1 MPLKFFL
8 KKLTE
13 PRGKTRDAKFI
24 LFAFGQISVNAL
36 IYMKLHKQNVAIG
49 IDFGGT
55 AVKAGLVDETG
66 VVLDRV
72 QAVTAEIQT
81 RSAWLAFVGQCLRR
95 FGAGHRRPAGIGV
108 GVPGFVDFK
117 RGYIYNLT
125 NVPGWTR
132 VPLAGMIRQRFG
144 LRAFV
149 DNDVNAMALGECA
162 YGAGRRF
169 SQAVFATLG
178 TGVGG
183 AVVIDGRLYRGAYS
197 MAGEIG
203 HVSINLHGR
212 RTPEGRGGLETYVG
226 NMRLVAAAM
235 QALRKGRRSLLR
247 DLVKNNLTQIT
258 AKTIAQAA
266 RRGDP
271 LACEIFD
278 TMADCL
284 AAAFASV
291 TYLLQPEV
299 IIVGGGVAQSGRVLF
314 DPLRRHLRERLHPFF
329 AGRIRVIPA
338 VLGADAGLI
347 GCASLVFQA
356 AKG

>member
-1 MPLKFFL
+1 
-8 KKLTE
+8 
-13 PRGKTRDAKFI
+13 
-24 LFAFGQISVNAL
+24 
-36 IYMKLHKQNVAIG
+36 MKVFKHRTAIG

-66 VVLDRV
+66 AVLDRV
-72 QAVTAEIQT
+72 QAATADIRA
-81 RSAWLAFVGQCLRR
+81 RSAWLDFVGQCLRR
-95 FGAGHRRPAGIGV
+95 FGAGRCRPAGIGV

-125 NVPGWTR
+125 NVPGWAR

-144 LRAFV
+144 LKAFV
-149 DNDVNAMALGECA
+149 DNDVNAFALGECA
-162 YGAGRRF
+162 YGAGRRYR
-169 SQAVFATLG
+169 QAVFATLG

-183 AVVIDGRLYRGAYS
+183 AVVIDGHLYRGAYS

-203 HVSINLHGR
+203 HMSINLHGR

-226 NMRLVAAAM
+226 NMRLVAAAVR
-235 QALRKGRRSLLR
+235 ALCATTASGHLAGRRSLLR
-247 DLVKNNLTQIT
+247 DLVKNDLKRLTP
-258 AKTIAQAA
+258 KTIALAA

-271 LACEIFD
+271 LAREIFD
-278 TMADCL
+278 AMADCL
-284 AAAFASV
+284 ATAFASV

-329 AGRIRVIPA
+329 AERIRVIPA

-347 GCASLVFQA
+347 GCATLVFQA
-356 AKG
+356 VGRNI

>member
-1 MPLKFFL
+1 M
-8 KKLTE
+8 
-13 PRGKTRDAKFI
+13 
-24 LFAFGQISVNAL
+24 
-36 IYMKLHKQNVAIG
+36 AIG

-66 VVLDRV
+66 AVLDRV
-72 QAVTAEIQT
+72 QAATADIQAH
-81 RSAWLAFVGQCLRR
+81 SAWLDFVGQCLRR
-95 FGAGHRRPAGIGV
+95 FGIGRRRPAGIGV

-125 NVPGWTR
+125 NVSGWTR
-132 VPLAGMIRQRFG
+132 VPLAGMLRKRFG
-144 LRAFV
+144 LNAFV
-149 DNDVNAMALGECA
+149 DNDVNAMALGECT

-183 AVVIDGRLYRGAYS
+183 AVVIDGHLYRGAYS

-203 HVSINLHGR
+203 HMSINLHGR

-226 NMRLVAAAM
+226 NKRLVATATR
-235 QALRKGRRSLLR
+235 ALRATNASGHLAGRRSLIR
-247 DLVKNNLTQIT
+247 KLVKNDLTQIT
-258 AKTIAQAA
+258 PKIIALAA
-266 RRGDP
+266 QRGDP
-271 LACEIFD
+271 LAREIFD

-284 AAAFASV
+284 ATAFASV
-291 TYLLQPEV
+291 AYLLQPEV
-299 IIVGGGVAQSGRVLF
+299 IIVGGGVAQSGHILF

-329 AGRIRVIPA
+329 AERIRVIPA

-347 GCASLVFQA
+347 GCAALVFQA
-356 AKG
+356 ARRNV

>member
-1 MPLKFFL
+1 M
-8 KKLTE
+8 
-13 PRGKTRDAKFI
+13 KTGRHR
-24 LFAFGQISVNAL
+24 L
-36 IYMKLHKQNVAIG
+36 AIG

-55 AVKAGLVDETG
+55 TVKAGLVDETG
-66 VVLDRV
+66 AVLDRD
-72 QAVTAEIQT
+72 QAATADIQA
-81 RSAWLAFVGQCLRR
+81 RSAWLEFVEQCLRR
-95 FGAGHRRPAGIGV
+95 FGAARRRPAGIGV

-132 VPLAGMIRQRFG
+132 VPLAGMIRKRFG
-144 LRAFV
+144 LSAFV

-162 YGAGRRF
+162 YGAGRRYR
-169 SQAVFATLG
+169 QAVFTTLG

-183 AVVIDGRLYRGAYS
+183 AVVIDGHLYRGAYS

-203 HVSINLHGR
+203 HMSINRHGR

-226 NMRLVAAAM
+226 NIQLVATARR
-235 QALRKGRRSLLR
+235 ALRAGRRSLLR
-247 DLVKNNLTQIT
+247 DLVKNDLKRLTPKI
-258 AKTIAQAA
+258 IALAA

-271 LACEIFD
+271 LASEIFD
-278 TMADCL
+278 AMADCL
-284 AAAFASV
+284 ATVFASV

-299 IIVGGGVAQSGRVLF
+299 IIVGGGVAQSGRILF

-329 AGRIRVIPA
+329 AERIRVIPA

-347 GCASLVFQA
+347 GCAALVFQA
-356 AKG
+356 SRG

>member
-1 MPLKFFL
+1 
-8 KKLTE
+8 
-13 PRGKTRDAKFI
+13 
-24 LFAFGQISVNAL
+24 
-36 IYMKLHKQNVAIG
+36 MKPHRQRTAIG

-55 AVKAGLVDETG
+55 TVKAGLVDETG
-66 VVLDRV
+66 AVLDRV
-72 QAVTAEIQT
+72 QAATADICA
-81 RSAWLAFVGQCLRR
+81 RPAWLDFVGQCLRR
-95 FGAGHRRPAGIGV
+95 FGTGRRRPAGIGV

-117 RGYIYNLT
+117 RGFIYNLT

-132 VPLAGMIRQRFG
+132 VPLAGMIKKRFG
-144 LRAFV
+144 LNVFV
-149 DNDVNAMALGECA
+149 DNDVNAFALGECV

-203 HVSINLHGR
+203 HMSIDLHGR

-226 NMRLVAAAM
+226 NTRLVAAAAR
-235 QALRKGRRSLLR
+235 ALRAGRRSLLR
-247 DLVKNNLTQIT
+247 SLVNNDMRRLTPEIM
-258 AKTIAQAA
+258 ARAA

-271 LACEIFD
+271 LALDIFD

-284 AAAFASV
+284 ATTFASV

-314 DPLRRHLRERLHPFF
+314 EPLRRHLRERLHPFF
-329 AGRIRVIPA
+329 AERIRVIPA
-338 VLGADAGLI
+338 VLGADAGLV
-347 GCASLVFQA
+347 GCAALVFQA
-356 AKG
+356 ARG

>member
-1 MPLKFFL
+1 M
-8 KKLTE
+8 
-13 PRGKTRDAKFI
+13 
-24 LFAFGQISVNAL
+24 
-36 IYMKLHKQNVAIG
+36 YCMKPHHQRMAIG

-55 AVKAGLVDETG
+55 TVKAGLVDETG
-66 VVLDRV
+66 AILDRV
-72 QAVTAEIQT
+72 QAATADIRA
-81 RSAWLAFVGQCLRR
+81 RSAWLDFVGQCLRR
-95 FGAGHRRPAGIGV
+95 FGTVCRRPAGIGV

-117 RGYIYNLT
+117 RGFIYNLT

-132 VPLAGMIRQRFG
+132 VPLAGMIRKRFG
-144 LRAFV
+144 LSAFV
-149 DNDVNAMALGECA
+149 DNDVNAFALGECA
-162 YGAGRRF
+162 YGAGRRYR
-169 SQAVFATLG
+169 QAVFATLG

-203 HVSINLHGR
+203 HISINQHGR

-226 NMRLVAAAM
+226 NKRLVAAATR
-235 QALRKGRRSLLR
+235 ALRATTASGHLAGRRSLLR
-247 DLVKNNLTQIT
+247 DLVKNDLKRLTP
-258 AKTIAQAA
+258 KTIALAA

-271 LACEIFD
+271 LAREIFD

-284 AAAFASV
+284 ATAFASV

-329 AGRIRVIPA
+329 AERIRVVPA

-347 GCASLVFQA
+347 GCAALVFQ
-356 AKG
+356 GFGRNI

>member
-1 MPLKFFL
+1 
-8 KKLTE
+8 
-13 PRGKTRDAKFI
+13 
-24 LFAFGQISVNAL
+24 
-36 IYMKLHKQNVAIG
+36 MKPHHQRVAIG

-72 QAVTAEIQT
+72 QAATADICA
-81 RSAWLAFVGQCLRR
+81 RSAWLDFVGQCLRR
-95 FGAGHRRPAGIGV
+95 FGAGRRRRPAGIGV

-132 VPLAGMIRQRFG
+132 VPLAGMIRKRFG
-144 LRAFV
+144 LSAFV

-183 AVVIDGRLYRGAYS
+183 AVVIDGHLYRGAYS

-203 HVSINLHGR
+203 HISINQHGR

-226 NMRLVAAAM
+226 NMRFVAVATR
-235 QALRKGRRSLLR
+235 ALRAGRRSVLR
-247 DLVKNNLTQIT
+247 GLVKNDLKRLTP
-258 AKTIAQAA
+258 KTIALAA
-266 RRGDP
+266 QRGDP
-271 LACEIFD
+271 LARKIFD

-284 AAAFASV
+284 ATAFASV
-291 TYLLQPEV
+291 TYLIQPEV

-329 AGRIRVIPA
+329 AERIRVIPA
-338 VLGADAGLI
+338 VLGEDAGLI
-347 GCASLVFQA
+347 GCAALAFA
-356 AKG
+356 APAGTRGGR

>member
-1 MPLKFFL
+1 
-8 KKLTE
+8 
-13 PRGKTRDAKFI
+13 
-24 LFAFGQISVNAL
+24 
-36 IYMKLHKQNVAIG
+36 MKHHYQRMAIG

-72 QAVTAEIQT
+72 QAATADIRA
-81 RSAWLAFVGQCLRR
+81 RSAWLDFVGECLRR
-95 FGAGHRRPAGIGV
+95 FGDGHGRPVGIGV
-108 GVPGFVDFK
+108 GVPGFVDFQ
-117 RGYIYNLT
+117 RGFIYNLT

-132 VPLAGMIRQRFG
+132 VPLAGMLRKRFG
-144 LRAFV
+144 LSAFV

-162 YGAGRRF
+162 YGAGRRYR
-169 SQAVFATLG
+169 QAVFATLG

-197 MAGEIG
+197 MAGEVG
-203 HVSINLHGR
+203 HMSINQYGR

-226 NMRLVAAAM
+226 NKRIVAAAAR
-235 QALRKGRRSLLR
+235 ALQGGRRSLIR
-247 DLVKNNLTQIT
+247 RLVHGDLTQIT
-258 AKTIAQAA
+258 PKILALAA

-271 LACEIFD
+271 LAREIFD

-284 AAAFASV
+284 ATAFASV

-299 IIVGGGVAQSGRVLF
+299 IIVGGGVAQSGRILF
-314 DPLRRHLRERLHPFF
+314 NPLRCHLKERLHPFF
-329 AGRIRVIPA
+329 AERIRVIPA

-347 GCASLVFQA
+347 GCATLVFQA
-356 AKG
+356 SRG

>member
-1 MPLKFFL
+1 
-8 KKLTE
+8 
-13 PRGKTRDAKFI
+13 
-24 LFAFGQISVNAL
+24 
-36 IYMKLHKQNVAIG
+36 MKPHYQRMAIG

-55 AVKAGLVDETG
+55 AVKAGLVNEAG
-66 VVLDRV
+66 AVLDRV
-72 QAVTAEIQT
+72 QAVTTDIQT
-81 RSAWLAFVGQCLRR
+81 HGAWLDFVGQCLRR
-95 FGAGHRRPAGIGV
+95 FGAGRRRPMGIGV
-108 GVPGFVDFK
+108 GVPGFTDFEK
-117 RGYIYNLT
+117 GFIYNLT

-132 VPLAGMIRQRFG
+132 VPLAGMIRKRFG
-144 LRAFV
+144 LSAFV

-162 YGAGRRF
+162 YGAGRRYR
-169 SQAVFATLG
+169 QAVFATLG

-203 HVSINLHGR
+203 HMSINLHGR

-226 NMRLVAAAM
+226 NMRLVAAAKR
-235 QALRKGRRSLLR
+235 ALHATTASGHLAGRRSLLR
-247 DLVKNNLTQIT
+247 DLAKNDLQRLTP
-258 AKTIAQAA
+258 KTIALAA

-271 LACEIFD
+271 LAREIFD

-284 AAAFASV
+284 ATAFASV

-329 AGRIRVIPA
+329 AERIRVIPA

-347 GCASLVFQA
+347 GCAALVFQA
-356 AKG
+356 SKG

>member
-1 MPLKFFL
+1 MKF
-8 KKLTE
+8 
-13 PRGKTRDAKFI
+13 
-24 LFAFGQISVNAL
+24 
-36 IYMKLHKQNVAIG
+36 HKHCTAIG

-55 AVKAGLVDETG
+55 AVKAGLVNESG
-66 VVLDRV
+66 KVLDRL
-72 QAVTAEIQT
+72 QAATADICA
-81 RSAWLAFVGQCLRR
+81 RSVWLDFVGQCLRR
-95 FGAGHRRPAGIGV
+95 FKDGRRRPAGIGV

-132 VPLAGMIRQRFG
+132 VPLAGMIRKRFG
-144 LRAFV
+144 LTAFV

-162 YGAGRRF
+162 YGAGRRYR
-169 SQAVFATLG
+169 QAVFATLG

-203 HVSINLHGR
+203 HMSINQYGR

-226 NMRLVAAAM
+226 NKRLVATAAR
-235 QALRKGRRSLLR
+235 ALRAGRRSLLR
-247 DLVKNNLTQIT
+247 DLVKNDLKCLTPKI
-258 AKTIAQAA
+258 IALAA
-266 RRGDP
+266 QRGDP
-271 LACEIFD
+271 LAREIFD

-284 AAAFASV
+284 ATTFASV

-299 IIVGGGVAQSGRVLF
+299 IIVGGGVAQSGSILF
-314 DPLRRHLRERLHPFF
+314 DPLRCHLKERLHPFF
-329 AGRIRVIPA
+329 AERIRVIPA

-347 GCASLVFQA
+347 GCAALVFQ
-356 AKG
+356 GI